1 MRPRWRPASLRVVP
15 VTLRRTALYDAH
27 VAAGAK
33 MVEFAGWEMPVQY
46 EGVRAEHLA
55 VREACGIFD
64 VSHMGEIEVSGPQAL
79 ELLNNELVL
88 DWSRSLAGRVW
99 NDAGMTPE
107 AQVDRAWRF
116 AYARAATVDER
127 KEALAF
133 LDRQS
138 AMLGAH
144 LSQEDARK
152 AALTD
157 LCHMLV
163 NSNEFLYVN

>member
-1 MRPRWRPASLRVVP
+1 M
-15 VTLRRTALYDAH
+15 
-27 VAAGAK
+27 
-33 MVEFAGWEMPVQY
+33 
-46 EGVRAEHLA
+46 
-55 VREACGIFD
+55 
-64 VSHMGEIEVSGPQAL
+64 
-79 ELLNNELVL
+79 L

-116 AYARAATVDER
+116 VYARTATVDER
-127 KEALAF
+127 NEALAF

-138 AMLGAH
+138 AILSARM
-144 LSQEDARK
+144 SQEDARK

-163 NSNEFLYVN
+163 SSNEFLYVN